1 MQKLSLRSRGKYETK
16 PSGKSLWTRMNNK
29 VRDFLASM
37 CFSGPSF
44 LGMLAFYIIPFLI
57 VIYYSFTVG
66 LTDHSFAGLKNYI
79 NVWQNGAFKIAVK
92 NTFTFTGLS
101 VPLAVVLSLGL
112 ALLLEARI
120 PLKSEFRTF
129 FLSPMMVPI
138 ASIILIWQVLFH
150 YNGVINEFLQV
161 FGADKI
167 DWLKSD
173 YCMVVIVVL
182 FLWKNLGYN
191 MILFMAAL
199 SNIPREL
206 LEVAEVEGASAAYQF
221 FHIKLRYLSPTVL
234 FVTILSIINSFKVF
248 REIYLLTGNY
258 PYDGL
263 YMMQHFMNNMFN
275 SADYQRL
282 SAAACCWRSSSSSS
296 SPFCSSWRTSSERT
310 WKDEEKNAI
319 FPRTVCFLLCA
330 VFALLFLLPTVLTIT
345 NSFMTQSEITASYGQ
360 VFENANDGKSYIS
373 KTIELKFIP
382 DKVSFTQY
390 FTVLLKS
397 PDYLLKFWNSVIL
410 TAPIVF
416 AQLMVASIAA
426 YGFTRWR
433 GKVRDSLF
441 FFYVILMLMPYQ
453 VTLVPNY
460 LVSDWLKILNTRWA
474 IFLPGAFAP
483 FSVFLLTKFMRRI
496 PMAVIESAKIDG
508 ANEWH
513 IFWNICLPQCRS
525 ALYSI
530 AILVFIDN
538 WNMVEQPLILLNDV
552 EKQPLSMF
560 LSSINAGEIGIAFAA
575 AVIYMIPG
583 LLLFLHGEAYLVEGI
598 AHSGSVKG

>member
-92 NTFTFTGLS
+92 NTFTFTGMS

-199 SNIPREL
+199 SYIPREL

-282 SAAACCWRSSSSSS
+282 SAAAVLL
-296 SPFCSSWRTSSERT
+296 
-310 WKDEEKNAI
+310 AI
-319 FPRTVCFLLCA
+319 VIVILI
-330 VFALLFLLPTVLTIT
+330 ALLFFV
-345 NSFMTQSEITASYGQ
+345 
-360 VFENANDGKSYIS
+360 ENIFGK
-373 KTIELKFIP
+373 
-382 DKVSFTQY
+382 
-390 FTVLLKS
+390 
-397 PDYLLKFWNSVIL
+397 
-410 TAPIVF
+410 
-416 AQLMVASIAA
+416 
-426 YGFTRWR
+426 
-433 GKVRDSLF
+433 
-441 FFYVILMLMPYQ
+441 
-453 VTLVPNY
+453 
-460 LVSDWLKILNTRWA
+460 
-474 IFLPGAFAP
+474 
-483 FSVFLLTKFMRRI
+483 
-496 PMAVIESAKIDG
+496 
-508 ANEWH
+508 
-513 IFWNICLPQCRS
+513 
-525 ALYSI
+525 
-530 AILVFIDN
+530 
-538 WNMVEQPLILLNDV
+538 DV
-552 EKQPLSMF
+552 E
-560 LSSINAGEIGIAFAA
+560 G
-575 AVIYMIPG
+575 
-583 LLLFLHGEAYLVEGI
+583 
-598 AHSGSVKG
+598 